1 MDYFYMNG
9 RLYILICDY
18 FSKFSFLFQVK
29 NMSFANLKDHLEEL
43 FSVEGI
49 PNEIMSDNG
58 PPFNGKEFSSYLTG
72 LGMRH
77 TTSSPNYPWSNNF
90 IERQIQ
96 TMKRLIEKANSS
108 GRRHQEVLTSLRAQP
123 LGDGLPSPSEILHGR
138 SLVTRKASPVD
149 LTIVCQS
156 LIALQAKYT
165 KSHDKAKR
173 AKTQQALVIGEEV
186 YFLSGKNEWQIGI
199 VTGTTDTGRS
209 YNILTDKG
217 TSLRRNRSHLKPRYH
232 DIPIIS
238 CTLPSRTSTSSQSE
252 ITRNRFSG
260 PQHPPKV
267 KYSYNNK
274 QNISFQD
281 QYKQHPPKVKYFPNN
296 SVPKLVIR
304 QVGDTA
310 YDSYIAE
317 TLYPLKSAI
326 KPRKH
331 TWFAG
336 DPVSSVKTIPARR
349 TRSHPPKWTI
359 ETEDPDLLIPI
370 ELSQFRADSDL
381 NQDLGGDLSVVSP
394 RESHQSEETLPTVPL
409 GQFQAHRSD
418 NTTTKSIAHSQTET
432 PYQSE
437 INSTITENIVEN
449 IVTSQTDTPSQRE
462 IFSETGTGTSSS
474 EDVTHSNGDTP
485 EEHSYQTGTQ
495 STNEETSE
503 SSETATSSQSEISSS
518 YNNIYN
524 NNSDCETY
532 TSSQSEITTE
542 YDASSEPSSREA
554 SRPSS
559 PESGNLSVRTVYSP
573 TPEMAIIHRTMH
585 DAIHT
590 VREQQG
596 RAVSRSLL
604 NQQKAIAA
612 NKLQCNIQIKRTS
625 TPEHPP
631 MSNVPPRRARA
642 RSEKANG
649 VTSSSSEESDCEPQT
664 SRMARFQALKKRFE
678 TPTKS
683 KEESPSHGTL
693 KRQRLFWKSSSQ
705 SATDCPSKEY
715 RTPGPSRRL
724 NGTASEGD

>member
-1 MDYFYMNG
+1 M
-9 RLYILICDY
+9 
-18 FSKFSFLFQVK
+18 
-29 NMSFANLKDHLEEL
+29 
-43 FSVEGI
+43 
-49 PNEIMSDNG
+49 
-58 PPFNGKEFSSYLTG
+58 
-72 LGMRH
+72 
-77 TTSSPNYPWSNNF
+77 
-90 IERQIQ
+90 
-96 TMKRLIEKANSS
+96 
-108 GRRHQEVLTSLRAQP
+108 
-123 LGDGLPSPSEILHGR
+123 
-138 SLVTRKASPVD
+138 
-149 LTIVCQS
+149 
-156 LIALQAKYT
+156 
-165 KSHDKAKR
+165 
-173 AKTQQALVIGEEV
+173 IGEEV

-209 YNILTDKG
+209 YNILTDEG
-217 TSLRRNRSHLKPRYH
+217 TSLRRNRSHLKPRCH

-238 CTLPSRTSTSSQSE
+238 RTLPSRISTPSQSE
-252 ITRNRFSG
+252 ITGKPLPR
-260 PQHPPKV
+260 PKHPPKV
-267 KYSYNNK
+267 KYYHNNK

-281 QYKQHPPKVKYFPNN
+281 QYEQHPPKVKYFPNN

-326 KPRKH
+326 KPRKQ
-331 TWFAG
+331 TRFAG
-336 DPVSSVKTIPARR
+336 DPVTSVKTIPARR

-359 ETEDPDLLIPI
+359 EAEDPDLLIPI
-370 ELSQFRADSDL
+370 ELSQSRADSDL

-394 RESHQSEETLPTVPL
+394 RESHQTEETLPTVPL
-409 GQFQAHRSD
+409 GQFQAQRSD
-418 NTTTKSIAHSQTET
+418 NTTTKSIAHYQTVT
-432 PYQSE
+432 PSRSE

-449 IVTSQTDTPSQRE
+449 IVTSQTDTPCQRE
-462 IFSETGTGTSSS
+462 IFSEIGTGTSSS
-474 EDVTHSNGDTP
+474 EDVTHSDGDTP
-485 EEHSYQTGTQ
+485 EEHLHQTGTQ
-495 STNEETSE
+495 STNEEASE
-503 SSETATSSQSEISSS
+503 SSETATSSQSEISSG

-524 NNSDCETY
+524 NNSDFETY

-585 DAIHT
+585 DAIHA

-596 RAVSRSLL
+596 RAVTRSLL

-612 NKLQCNIQIKRTS
+612 SKLQCNIQIKRNS

-649 VTSSSSEESDCEPQT
+649 VTSGSSEESDCEPQT
-664 SRMARFQALKKRFE
+664 SRMARFQALKMRFE

-683 KEESPSHGTL
+683 EEESPSHGTF
-693 KRQRLFWKSSSQ
+693 KRQSLFQKTSSQ

-715 RTPGPSRRL
+715 RTPGPSQRL

>member
-1 MDYFYMNG
+1 
-9 RLYILICDY
+9 
-18 FSKFSFLFQVK
+18 
-29 NMSFANLKDHLEEL
+29 
-43 FSVEGI
+43 
-49 PNEIMSDNG
+49 MSDNG

-72 LGMRH
+72 LGIRH
-77 TTSSPNYPWSNNF
+77 TTSSPNYPRSNGF

-96 TMKRLIEKANSS
+96 TVKRLIEKANSS
-108 GRRHQEVLTSLRAQP
+108 GRSHQEALTGLRAQP

-138 SLVTRKASPVD
+138 SLVTRKASAVD
-149 LTIVCQS
+149 LTVVRQS

-165 KSHDKAKR
+165 KSHDKAKW

-186 YFLSGKNEWQIGI
+186 YFLWGKNEWQIGI

-209 YNILTDKG
+209 YNILTDEG
-217 TSLRRNRSHLKPRYH
+217 TSLRRNRSHLKPRCH

-238 CTLPSRTSTSSQSE
+238 STLPSRTSTSSQSE
-252 ITRNRFSG
+252 ITENRLPG
-260 PQHPPKV
+260 PKHPPKV
-267 KYSYNNK
+267 KYFYYNK

-281 QYKQHPPKVKYFPNN
+281 HYEQHPPKVKYFPNN

-304 QVGDTA
+304 RVGDTA

-326 KPRKH
+326 KLRKQIR
-331 TWFAG
+331 FAG
-336 DPVSSVKTIPARR
+336 DPVTSVKTIPARR

-359 ETEDPDLLIPI
+359 KAEDLDLLIPL
-370 ELSQFRADSDL
+370 ELSQSRANSDL

-409 GQFQAHRSD
+409 GQFQAQRSD
-418 NTTTKSIAHSQTET
+418 NTTTKSIAHFQTET
-432 PYQSE
+432 PSQSE

-474 EDVTHSNGDTP
+474 KDMTHSDGDTP
-485 EEHSYQTGTQ
+485 EEHLHQTGTQ
-495 STNEETSE
+495 STNKEASE
-503 SSETATSSQSEISSS
+503 SSETATSSQSEIFSS
-518 YNNIYN
+518 YNNTYN
-524 NNSDCETY
+524 NNSDFKTY

-542 YDASSEPSSREA
+542 YNASSEPSSREA

-585 DAIHT
+585 DAIHA

-596 RAVSRSLL
+596 RVVTRSLL

-625 TPEHPP
+625 MPEHPP

-649 VTSSSSEESDCEPQT
+649 VTSGSSEESDSEPQT

-683 KEESPSHGTL
+683 EEESPSHRTF
-693 KRQRLFWKSSSQ
+693 KRQRLFWKTSSQ

-724 NGTASEGD
+724 NGTASEGDWARPWSQRRPAAV

>member
-9 RLYILICDY
+9 RLYILICNY
-18 FSKFSFLFQVK
+18 FSKFPFLFQVK
-29 NMSFANLKDHLEEL
+29 TTSFANLKDHLEEL

-49 PNEIMSDNG
+49 PNDIMSDNG

-72 LGMRH
+72 LGIRH
-77 TTSSPNYPWSNNF
+77 TTSSPNYPRSNGF

-96 TMKRLIEKANSS
+96 TVKRLIEKANSS
-108 GRRHQEVLTSLRAQP
+108 GRSHQEALTGLRAQP

-138 SLVTRKASPVD
+138 SLVTRKASTVD
-149 LTIVCQS
+149 LTVVRQS

-173 AKTQQALVIGEEV
+173 TKTQQALVIGEEV

-209 YNILTDKG
+209 YNILTDEG
-217 TSLRRNRSHLKPRYH
+217 TSLRRNRSHLKPRCH

-238 CTLPSRTSTSSQSE
+238 CTLPSRTSTPSQSE
-252 ITRNRFSG
+252 ITGKPLPG
-260 PQHPPKV
+260 PKHPPKV

-296 SVPKLVIR
+296 NVPKLVIR
-304 QVGDTA
+304 RVGDTA

-326 KPRKH
+326 KPRKQ
-331 TWFAG
+331 TRFAG

-359 ETEDPDLLIPI
+359 KAEDPDLLIPL
-370 ELSQFRADSDL
+370 ELSQSRADSDL

-409 GQFQAHRSD
+409 GQFQAQRSD
-418 NTTTKSIAHSQTET
+418 NTTTKSIAHFQTET
-432 PYQSE
+432 PSQSE

-449 IVTSQTDTPSQRE
+449 IVTSQITTPSQRE

-474 EDVTHSNGDTP
+474 EDVTHSDGDTP
-485 EEHSYQTGTQ
+485 EERSHQTGTQ
-495 STNEETSE
+495 STNEEASE
-503 SSETATSSQSEISSS
+503 SREITTSSQSEIFSG
-518 YNNIYN
+518 YN
-524 NNSDCETY
+524 NNSDFETY

-573 TPEMAIIHRTMH
+573 NPEMAIIHRTMH
-585 DAIHT
+585 DAIHA

-596 RAVSRSLL
+596 RAVMRNLL

-649 VTSSSSEESDCEPQT
+649 VTSGSSEESDSEPQT

-683 KEESPSHGTL
+683 EEESPSHGTF
-693 KRQRLFWKSSSQ
+693 KRQRLFRKTSSQ
-705 SATDCPSKEY
+705 SAIDCLSKEY

>member
-1 MDYFYMNG
+1 M
-9 RLYILICDY
+9 
-18 FSKFSFLFQVK
+18 
-29 NMSFANLKDHLEEL
+29 
-43 FSVEGI
+43 
-49 PNEIMSDNG
+49 
-58 PPFNGKEFSSYLTG
+58 
-72 LGMRH
+72 
-77 TTSSPNYPWSNNF
+77 
-90 IERQIQ
+90 
-96 TMKRLIEKANSS
+96 
-108 GRRHQEVLTSLRAQP
+108 
-123 LGDGLPSPSEILHGR
+123 
-138 SLVTRKASPVD
+138 
-149 LTIVCQS
+149 
-156 LIALQAKYT
+156 
-165 KSHDKAKR
+165 
-173 AKTQQALVIGEEV
+173 IGEEV

-209 YNILTDKG
+209 YNILTDEG
-217 TSLRRNRSHLKPRYH
+217 TSLRRDRSHLKPRCH

-238 CTLPSRTSTSSQSE
+238 CTLPSRTSTPSQSE
-252 ITRNRFSG
+252 ITENQLSRS
-260 PQHPPKV
+260 QHPPKV

-281 QYKQHPPKVKYFPNN
+281 QYEQHPPKVKYFPNN
-296 SVPKLVIR
+296 NVPKLVIR
-304 QVGDTA
+304 RVGDTA

-326 KPRKH
+326 KPRKQ
-331 TWFAG
+331 TQFAG
-336 DPVSSVKTIPARR
+336 DPVSSVKNIPARR
-349 TRSHPPKWTI
+349 TRSHPPKQTI
-359 ETEDPDLLIPI
+359 EAEDPDLLIPI
-370 ELSQFRADSDL
+370 ELSQSRADSDL
-381 NQDLGGDLSVVSP
+381 NQDLRGDLSAVSP

-409 GQFQAHRSD
+409 GQFQAQRSD
-418 NTTTKSIAHSQTET
+418 NTTTKSIAHSQTDT
-432 PYQSE
+432 PSQSE

-462 IFSETGTGTSSS
+462 IFSKTGTGTSSS
-474 EDVTHSNGDTP
+474 EDVTHSDGDTP
-485 EEHSYQTGTQ
+485 EEHSHEMGTQ

-524 NNSDCETY
+524 NNSYFETY

-585 DAIHT
+585 DAIHA

-596 RAVSRSLL
+596 RVVMRSLL

-664 SRMARFQALKKRFE
+664 SRMARFQALKRRFE

-683 KEESPSHGTL
+683 EEESPSHRTL
-693 KRQRLFWKSSSQ
+693 KRLFRKSSSQ

-724 NGTASEGD
+724 NGIDSEGD

>member
-1 MDYFYMNG
+1 M
-9 RLYILICDY
+9 
-18 FSKFSFLFQVK
+18 
-29 NMSFANLKDHLEEL
+29 
-43 FSVEGI
+43 
-49 PNEIMSDNG
+49 
-58 PPFNGKEFSSYLTG
+58 
-72 LGMRH
+72 
-77 TTSSPNYPWSNNF
+77 
-90 IERQIQ
+90 
-96 TMKRLIEKANSS
+96 
-108 GRRHQEVLTSLRAQP
+108 
-123 LGDGLPSPSEILHGR
+123 
-138 SLVTRKASPVD
+138 
-149 LTIVCQS
+149 
-156 LIALQAKYT
+156 
-165 KSHDKAKR
+165 
-173 AKTQQALVIGEEV
+173 IGEEV

-199 VTGTTDTGRS
+199 VTGATDTGRS
-209 YNILTDKG
+209 YNILTDEG
-217 TSLRRNRSHLKPRYH
+217 TSLRRNRSHLKPRCH

-238 CTLPSRTSTSSQSE
+238 RILPFRTSTSSQSE
-252 ITRNRFSG
+252 ITRNRSPG
-260 PQHPPKV
+260 LKHPPKV

-281 QYKQHPPKVKYFPNN
+281 QYEQHPPKVKYFPNN

-304 QVGDTA
+304 RVGDTA

-326 KPRKH
+326 KLRKQ
-331 TWFAG
+331 TRFAG

-359 ETEDPDLLIPI
+359 EAEDPDLLIPI
-370 ELSQFRADSDL
+370 ELSQSRADSDL
-381 NQDLGGDLSVVSP
+381 NQDLGGYLSVVSP
-394 RESHQSEETLPTVPL
+394 RESHQSEETLPTIPL
-409 GQFQAHRSD
+409 GQFQAQRSD

-432 PYQSE
+432 PSQSE

-449 IVTSQTDTPSQRE
+449 IVTFQTDTPSQRE

-474 EDVTHSNGDTP
+474 EDVTHSDGDTP
-485 EEHSYQTGTQ
+485 EEHSHQTGTQ

-524 NNSDCETY
+524 YNSVFETY

-585 DAIHT
+585 HAIHA
-590 VREQQG
+590 VKEQQG
-596 RAVSRSLL
+596 RAVTRSLL

-625 TPEHPP
+625 TPKHPA

-642 RSEKANG
+642 RLEKANG

-664 SRMARFQALKKRFE
+664 SSMA
-678 TPTKS
+678 
-683 KEESPSHGTL
+683 
-693 KRQRLFWKSSSQ
+693 
-705 SATDCPSKEY
+705 
-715 RTPGPSRRL
+715 
-724 NGTASEGD
+724 

>member
-1 MDYFYMNG
+1 
-9 RLYILICDY
+9 
-18 FSKFSFLFQVK
+18 
-29 NMSFANLKDHLEEL
+29 
-43 FSVEGI
+43 
-49 PNEIMSDNG
+49 
-58 PPFNGKEFSSYLTG
+58 
-72 LGMRH
+72 
-77 TTSSPNYPWSNNF
+77 
-90 IERQIQ
+90 
-96 TMKRLIEKANSS
+96 MKRLIEKANSS
-108 GRRHQEVLTSLRAQP
+108 GRSRQEALTGLRAQP

-149 LTIVCQS
+149 LTAVHQS

-173 AKTQQALVIGEEV
+173 AKTQQGLVIGEEV

-209 YNILTDKG
+209 YNILTDEG
-217 TSLRRNRSHLKPRYH
+217 TSLRRNRSHLKPRCH
-232 DIPIIS
+232 DIPIILR
-238 CTLPSRTSTSSQSE
+238 TLSSRTSTSFQSE
-252 ITRNRFSG
+252 ITENRLSG
-260 PQHPPKV
+260 PKHPPKV

-281 QYKQHPPKVKYFPNN
+281 QYEQHPPKVKYFPNN

-304 QVGDTA
+304 RVGDTA
-310 YDSYIAE
+310 YDSYITE

-326 KPRKH
+326 KPKKQTR
-331 TWFAG
+331 FAG

-359 ETEDPDLLIPI
+359 EAEDPDLLIPI
-370 ELSQFRADSDL
+370 ELSQSRVDSDL

-409 GQFQAHRSD
+409 GQFQAQRSD
-418 NTTTKSIAHSQTET
+418 NTTTKSIAHFQSET
-432 PYQSE
+432 PSQSE

-449 IVTSQTDTPSQRE
+449 IVAFQIDTPSQRE
-462 IFSETGTGTSSS
+462 IFSETGIGTSSS
-474 EDVTHSNGDTP
+474 EDVTHSDGDTP
-485 EEHSYQTGTQ
+485 EEHSHQTGTQ

-503 SSETATSSQSEISSS
+503 SSKTATSSQSEISSS

-524 NNSDCETY
+524 NNSDFETY

-585 DAIHT
+585 DAIHA

-596 RAVSRSLL
+596 RAVMRSLL

-649 VTSSSSEESDCEPQT
+649 VTSSSSEESDCEPKT

-683 KEESPSHGTL
+683 EEESPSHRTL
-693 KRQRLFWKSSSQ
+693 KRQRLFRKSSSQ
-705 SATDCPSKEY
+705 SATDCPSREY
-715 RTPGPSRRL
+715 RTPGPS
-724 NGTASEGD
+724 

>member
-9 RLYILICDY
+9 KLYILICDY
-18 FSKFSFLFQVK
+18 FSKFPFLFQVK
-29 NMSFANLKDHLEEL
+29 TMSFANMKDHLEEL

-49 PNEIMSDNG
+49 PDEIMSDNG

-72 LGMRH
+72 LGIRH
-77 TTSSPNYPWSNNF
+77 TTSSPNYPRSNGF

-96 TMKRLIEKANSS
+96 TVKRLIEKANSS
-108 GRRHQEVLTSLRAQP
+108 GRSHQEALTGLRAQP

-149 LTIVCQS
+149 LTVVCQS

-173 AKTQQALVIGEEV
+173 AKTQRALVIGEEV

-209 YNILTDKG
+209 YNILTDEG
-217 TSLRRNRSHLKPRYH
+217 TSLRRNRSHLKPRCH
-232 DIPIIS
+232 DIPVIS
-238 CTLPSRTSTSSQSE
+238 HILPSRTSTSSQSE
-252 ITRNRFSG
+252 RTENQLPR
-260 PQHPPKV
+260 PAHPPKV

-281 QYKQHPPKVKYFPNN
+281 HYEQHPPKVKYFPNN

-326 KPRKH
+326 KLRKQ
-331 TWFAG
+331 TWCAG

-359 ETEDPDLLIPI
+359 KAEDPDLLIPI
-370 ELSQFRADSDL
+370 ELSQSRAESDL
-381 NQDLGGDLSVVSP
+381 IQDLGGDLSVVSP

-409 GQFQAHRSD
+409 GQFQAQRSD
-418 NTTTKSIAHSQTET
+418 NTTTKSIAHSHTDT
-432 PYQSE
+432 PSQSK
-437 INSTITENIVEN
+437 INSTITENIV
-449 IVTSQTDTPSQRE
+449 TFQTDTPFQRE

-474 EDVTHSNGDTP
+474 EDVTHSDGDTP
-485 EEHSYQTGTQ
+485 EEHPQPTGTQ
-495 STNEETSE
+495 SDNKETSE
-503 SSETATSSQSEISSS
+503 SSGTATSSQSEIFSS

-524 NNSDCETY
+524 NSSDCETQ

-542 YDASSEPSSREA
+542 YNASSEPSSREA

-573 TPEMAIIHRTMH
+573 TPEMAVICRTMH
-585 DAIHT
+585 DAIHA
-590 VREQQG
+590 VKDQQG
-596 RAVSRSLL
+596 RAVTRSLL
-604 NQQKAIAA
+604 NQQKALAVS
-612 NKLQCNIQIKRTS
+612 KLQCNIEIKRTS

-642 RSEKANG
+642 RSEKADG

-664 SRMARFQALKKRFE
+664 SRMARFQALKRQFE
-678 TPTKS
+678 NS
-683 KEESPSHGTL
+683 
-693 KRQRLFWKSSSQ
+693 
-705 SATDCPSKEY
+705 
-715 RTPGPSRRL
+715 
-724 NGTASEGD
+724 N

>member
-1 MDYFYMNG
+1 M
-9 RLYILICDY
+9 
-18 FSKFSFLFQVK
+18 FQVK
-29 NMSFANLKDHLEEL
+29 TMSFTNLKDHLEEL

-49 PNEIMSDNG
+49 PDEIMSDNG

-72 LGMRH
+72 LGIRH
-77 TTSSPNYPWSNNF
+77 TISSPNYPRSNGF

-96 TMKRLIEKANSS
+96 TVKRLIEKANST
-108 GRRHQEVLTSLRAQP
+108 GRSHQEALTGLRAQP

-138 SLVTRKASPVD
+138 SLVTRKANPVD
-149 LTIVCQS
+149 LTAVHQS

-173 AKTQQALVIGEEV
+173 TKTQRALVIGEEV
-186 YFLSGKNEWQIGI
+186 YYLSGKNEWQIGI

-209 YNILTDKG
+209 YNILTDEG
-217 TSLRRNRSHLKPRYH
+217 TSLRRNRSHLKPRCH

-238 CTLPSRTSTSSQSE
+238 HTLPSRTSTSSQSE
-252 ITRNRFSG
+252 ITG
-260 PQHPPKV
+260 KPLPGTKHPPKV
-267 KYSYNNK
+267 KYFHNNE

-281 QYKQHPPKVKYFPNN
+281 QYEQHPPKVKYFPNN
-296 SVPKLVIR
+296 NVPKLVIR
-304 QVGDTA
+304 RVGDTA

-326 KPRKH
+326 RPRKQ
-331 TWFAG
+331 TRFAG
-336 DPVSSVKTIPARR
+336 VPVTSVKTIPARR

-359 ETEDPDLLIPI
+359 EAEDPDLLIPL
-370 ELSQFRADSDL
+370 ELSQSRADSDL
-381 NQDLGGDLSVVSP
+381 NQDLRGDLSVVSP

-418 NTTTKSIAHSQTET
+418 NTTTKCIAHSQHET
-432 PYQSE
+432 PSQSE

-449 IVTSQTDTPSQRE
+449 IVTSQNATPSQRE
-462 IFSETGTGTSSS
+462 ILSETGTGTSSS
-474 EDVTHSNGDTP
+474 KDVTHSDGDTP
-485 EEHSYQTGTQ
+485 EDHLHQTGSQ
-495 STNEETSE
+495 SNNEEDCE
-503 SSETATSSQSEISSS
+503 SRESATPSQSEIFSG
-518 YNNIYN
+518 YNNSSN
-524 NNSDCETY
+524 NNSDSENY
-532 TSSQSEITTE
+532 TSSQSEITSE

-554 SRPSS
+554 SNPSS

-585 DAIHT
+585 NAIHA

-596 RAVSRSLL
+596 RAVTRSLL

-612 NKLQCNIQIKRTS
+612 SKLQCNIQIKRTS

-649 VTSSSSEESDCEPQT
+649 VTSGSSEESDNEPQT
-664 SRMARFQALKKRFE
+664 SRMARFQALKMRFE

-683 KEESPSHGTL
+683 KEESQYHGTF
-693 KRQRLFWKSSSQ
+693 KRQRLFRKTSSQ
-705 SATDCPSKEY
+705 SATDCPY
-715 RTPGPSRRL
+715 HTPGPSRRL